1 VPVAAVASPESY
13 SLWTRDVWDNTLDTR
28 LNQRFGLLGGLPT
41 PDAAL
46 ASARAAAKQ
55 TVALQDE
62 LAPLSNR
69 SPAWQPPAGYP
80 DTWFARRLAV
90 LAEMLGMGL
99 PLQCVALDANGGY
112 DTHDGQA
119 GTLHDELAELS
130 ASIAAFQADIESRME
145 GTAPL
150 AGDGNLR
157 HTIDFRHVYKHVVS
171 DWLKVDPAGIVP
183 DAAKFTTPLS
193 LVQ

>member
-1 VPVAAVASPESY
+1 
-13 SLWTRDVWDNTLDTR
+13 
-28 LNQRFGLLGGLPT
+28 
-41 PDAAL
+41 
-46 ASARAAAKQ
+46 
-55 TVALQDE
+55 
-62 LAPLSNR
+62 
-69 SPAWQPPAGYP
+69 
-80 DTWFARRLAV
+80 
-90 LAEMLGMGL
+90 MGL

-130 ASIAAFQADIESRME
+130 ASIAAFQADVESRME

-150 AGDGNLR
+150 ADRVLIQVWSEFGRRPRENGSGTDHGAGGMSMLIGTNAKGTMVGEFPGLGTLDDDGNLL
-157 HTIDFRHVYKHVVS
+157 HTVDFRHVYKHVVA
-171 DWLKVDPAGIVP
+171 DWLRVDPAGIVP